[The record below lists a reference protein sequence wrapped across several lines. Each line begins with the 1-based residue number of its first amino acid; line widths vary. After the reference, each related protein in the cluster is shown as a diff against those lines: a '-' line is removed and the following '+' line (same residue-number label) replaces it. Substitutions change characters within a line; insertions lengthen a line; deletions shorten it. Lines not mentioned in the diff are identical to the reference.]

1 MSSNIQSICV
11 FCGSSNGLDQ
21 RYFDEA
27 YHLGILL
34 AEHKIQLVYGAG
46 KSGLM
51 GAVADGA
58 LSAGGSVLGIVPNNL
73 FELQSTHEGLTKLEI
88 VPTIHLRKAR
98 MHETSDAFIAL
109 PGGFGTLDELF
120 ETITWAQIGIHH
132 KPIGLLNTRDFY
144 SPVLQ
149 LVEHLHREKFIYDA
163 HKVNIIKEDSP
174 ASLLE
179 QILREPL

>member
-1 MSSNIQSICV
+1 MNTTIQSICV
-11 FCGSSNGLDQ
+11 YCGSSNGLDH
-21 RYFDEA
+21 RYFEEA

-34 AEHKIQLVYGAG
+34 AEHHIRLVYGAG
-46 KSGLM
+46 RSGLM

-58 LSAGGSVLGIVPNNL
+58 LSAGGNVLGIVPDNL
-73 FELQSTHEGLTKLEI
+73 FELQSVHEGLTTLE
-88 VPTIHLRKAR
+88 VVANIHLRKAR

-144 SPVLQ
+144 TPVMQ

-163 HKVNIIKEDSP
+163 FKVNLIKEDTPS
-174 ASLLE
+174 ALLARIVE
-179 QILREPL
+179 GNA